1 MIATTGREEKK
12 NHTFSYMIHTCM
24 EILNTHLMPC
34 MACEKLQTLDEPET
48 PDTCCIDGSR
58 HPGRTTPNDHHALN
72 GTAAAISVQR
82 AGVVTQPQLLWQL
95 STSTILEVPPI
106 ESGKYGT
113 ACFFFF
119 LTYIIHINASWTSD

>member
-1 MIATTGREEKK
+1 
-12 NHTFSYMIHTCM
+12 M

-34 MACEKLQTLDEPET
+34 MACEKLQTLEINIKEPGSQSET

-58 HPGRTTPNDHHALN
+58 HPRRTTPNDHHALN

-95 STSTILEVPPI
+95 STKNDS
-106 ESGKYGT
+106 
-113 ACFFFF
+113 
-119 LTYIIHINASWTSD
+119 

>member
-1 MIATTGREEKK
+1 MIATTGREEKN

-113 ACFFFF
+113 ACFIFFN
-119 LTYIIHINASWTSD
+119 LYNSY